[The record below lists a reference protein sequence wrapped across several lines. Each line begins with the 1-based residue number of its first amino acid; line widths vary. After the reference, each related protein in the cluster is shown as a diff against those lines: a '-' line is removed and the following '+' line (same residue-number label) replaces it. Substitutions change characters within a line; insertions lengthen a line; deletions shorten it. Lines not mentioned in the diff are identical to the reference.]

1 MRSRRLHIR
10 PRHDSDFTPNALLMV
25 SGIILVL
32 FGVVSY
38 EILQID
44 LLMGVGVF
52 GAVLIVGGLVV

>member
-1 MRSRRLHIR
+1 M
-10 PRHDSDFTPNALLMV
+10 
-25 SGIILVL
+25 VL